1 MFRQAQ
7 HDKVF
12 RTTLKWFFII
22 CLVLIVLLIT
32 LFAPIDRTP
41 LQEQSFYK
49 AMQNG
54 LNEFNP
60 QEFPSQGQ
68 LKVGWSSFNITP
80 SSSMPMAGFTPRSHF
95 DQVHDS
101 LYTKIVAINNGNATC
116 FLVSMDL
123 LLFPPVIKKLIEEKL
138 IAKGNS
144 NDFVYYSVS
153 HTHNGIGGWDASII
167 GKFILGGYNEAWVSS
182 TADLIVEHMALAQKS
197 MIPSKLSYWEADAK
211 ECISNRLAPRLGSFD
226 SKLRGLRFDRD
237 DSTKGILFTYAA
249 HAANI
254 SKKNLSLSGDYP
266 SATLAKLKEEGWDFG
281 MYMAGMVGSHRLDMD
296 HLRVKD
302 FVAIEKAS
310 SILAPKIAH
319 AVPEVSVDS
328 LMISF
333 GRLPVLMG
341 PSQMRVLKNW
351 KIRDWLFQQLVGKLE
366 AEITWMKL
374 GNILFLGTSCDFSGE
389 VAVDNQFDELA
400 RDQGDYLIITSFN
413 GNYSGYITEDEHYDT
428 RKKEETMTMNWVGP
442 YFGDYYAGI
451 MKRLIERSSN
461 HPE

>member
-1 MFRQAQ
+1 MRN
-7 HDKVF
+7 KIV
-12 RTTLKWFFII
+12 KWIFIA
-22 CLVLIVLLIT
+22 CLILVMLLIS

-41 LQEQSFYK
+41 LQEQSFY
-49 AMQNG
+49 AEMQNE
-54 LNEFNP
+54 LKEFNP
-60 QEFPSQGQ
+60 QKFSSQGQ
-68 LKVGWSSFNITP
+68 LKIGWSSFNITP
-80 SSSMPMAGFTPRSHF
+80 SSSMPMAGFTPRDHF

-101 LYTKIVAINNGNATC
+101 LYTKIVAIDNGNATC

-123 LLFPPVIKKLIEEKL
+123 LLFPPALKKLVTEKL
-138 IAKGNS
+138 AATGNG

-153 HTHNGIGGWDASII
+153 HTHNGIGGWDASIM
-167 GKFILGGYNEAWVSS
+167 GKFILGGYNEAWVTA
-182 TADLIVEHMALAQKS
+182 TADLIVEHMTRAKES
-197 MIPSKLSYWEADAK
+197 SIPSTLSYWEVDAK
-211 ECISNRLAPRLGSFD
+211 ECVSNRLAPRLGSFD

-237 DSTKGILFTYAA
+237 DKTKGILFTYAA

-254 SKKNLSLSGDYP
+254 SKKSLALSGDYP
-266 SATLAKLKEEGWDFG
+266 SATLTKLKSDGWDFG

-296 HLRVKD
+296 YLKVKD

-351 KIRDWLFQQLVGKLE
+351 KIRDWVFQQFVGKLE

-389 VAVDNQFDELA
+389 VSVDNLFDQLA
-400 RDQGDYLIITSFN
+400 SDQGDHLIITSFN
-413 GNYSGYITEDEHYDT
+413 GNYSGYITEDEHYDA

-442 YFGDYYAGI
+442 YFGDYYARM
-451 MKRLIERSSN
+451 MKELISK
-461 HPE
+461 